1 MKVAADSDELWQMI
15 QEDERA
21 DASILPP
28 VQYARMRGIY
38 PQRVYAA
45 LRNKKLETVW
55 CPCGRRCIDVA
66 TADGLFGFGVKAE
79 DLPEEEEMAGSD
91 LDA

>member
-1 MKVAADSDELWQMI
+1 MPRVAADSDELLRMI
-15 QEDERA
+15 EEDERA

-55 CPCGRRCIDVA
+55 CPCGRRCIDVQ
-66 TADGLFGFGVKAE
+66 TADEVFGFGVKAN
-79 DLPEEEEMAGSD
+79 LPEEEEVAGRNVDS
-91 LDA
+91 

>member
-1 MKVAADSDELWQMI
+1 MRVAADSDELLRMI
-15 QEDERA
+15 EEDERE

-38 PQRVYAA
+38 PQRVYKA
-45 LRNKKLETVW
+45 LRDKKLETVW
-55 CPCGRRCIDVA
+55 CPCGRKCIDVA
-66 TADGLFGFGVKAE
+66 TADEVFGFGTPKSV
-79 DLPEEEEMAGSD
+79 PEEEEVAGSD